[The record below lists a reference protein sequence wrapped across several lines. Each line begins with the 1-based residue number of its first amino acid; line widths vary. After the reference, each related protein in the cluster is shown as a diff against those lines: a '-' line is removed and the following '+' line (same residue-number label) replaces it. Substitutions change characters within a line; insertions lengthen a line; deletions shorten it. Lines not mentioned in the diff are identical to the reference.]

1 MSGWS
6 LFESFGVWNLN
17 FFHPLILA
25 EVIEELLNGFF
36 ENGMDEV
43 SIDLSQG
50 DEDKL
55 AILNERVRNLELL
68 GLNFK
73 GVEKEKVQID
83 GSGSP
88 SESLCAAQLS
98 FNGLQR
104 PEEFGSFQI
113 GLDLYDSV
121 DKPILGGVT
130 NGFRSEEGRVCQ
142 KFVAVSL

>member
-1 MSGWS
+1 VIWG
-6 LFESFGVWNLN
+6 FWNLN

-36 ENGMDEV
+36 QNGMDEV

-50 DEDKL
+50 DEDKF
-55 AILNERVRNLELL
+55 AILDERVRNLEFL

-73 GVEKEKVQID
+73 VVEKEKVQID

-98 FNGLQR
+98 FDGLQR
-104 PEEFGSFQI
+104 SEEFGSFEI
-113 GLDLYDSV
+113 GLNFYDSV
-121 DKPILGGVT
+121 DKPILGSVT
-130 NGFRSEEGRVCQ
+130 NGSRSEEGGFCQ
-142 KFVAVSL
+142 KLVAVSL